1 MNDLPSPA
9 GPRFHDVSP
18 VLAVAN
24 LQRALDFYLQ
34 SLGFTKSWDCDK
46 ARQAAVARDQVEL
59 ILAERRDP
67 YPGAVYILVDEIETL
82 YRLFGAA
89 GYGPIETVQQRVRDG
104 RVRDS

>member
-1 MNDLPSPA
+1 M
-9 GPRFHDVSP
+9 
-18 VLAVAN
+18 LAVAN

-82 YRLFGAA
+82 YLLFE
-89 GYGPIETVQQRVRDG
+89 PRVTVQSNLSSKDYGMDEFEILDPDG
-104 RVRDS
+104 NQLVFAEQND